1 MKRRAIPRPFQ
12 DIAAFILYLAAAI
25 ILVGLPIHFALSTKI
40 AATAATDPMDFLW
53 WFARWPHALVSHS
66 SLFATRL
73 IWAPSGQSVAWTTCI
88 PGLAI
93 PLSPITLAGGPI
105 LSFNIAAITA
115 PALAATGLYLV
126 CREIGLPGQ
135 AALFG
140 GWLFGF
146 SSYEFAQ
153 LLGELNLA
161 VIWALP
167 FLLWLFLLRLH
178 DRTGRSSFIGMS
190 AALVVF
196 QFCVSSEI
204 FATAVVFATI
214 AMALAALSPAV
225 HRGVPRLKAIIL
237 ESAVALLLSMVI
249 LTPYL
254 YAMLDPTSS
263 YLQNATGISPSDV
276 MTDPLNFFIPTPV
289 SWLGTR
295 LFGRLG
301 SGLAA
306 SMSDK
311 DAYLGLPLIGILI
324 LYAKE
329 FRRTP
334 GARYLLVVFVTF
346 AVLSLGSR
354 LRVLGQITP
363 VFEPWILFMH
373 LPLIG
378 KALPARL
385 VLYVSLVAALIAA
398 TWFARS
404 TLATWKR
411 RVAAALAI
419 LFLLPNIDTLPRHGT
434 LPNPSFFSS
443 GQYRNY
449 LEPGERIIV
458 LPYGPSMWFQAQTHF
473 YFRMVGGYLG
483 GAEPRPFSGIA
494 VDNALNGGPLVAHY
508 KQAFRSFLKKYKVGA
523 IVAYGPESKSV
534 RELLASLPVRG
545 VMVGGVTLYDLMPP
559 GARADAT

>member
-1 MKRRAIPRPFQ
+1 MKYPAIRRPFQ

-25 ILVGLPIHFALSTKI
+25 VLIGLPIHFALSSKI

-53 WFARWPHALVSHS
+53 WFARWPHTLADHS

-93 PLSPITLAGGPI
+93 PLSPITLVGGPV

-126 CREIGLPGQ
+126 CREIGLPWR

-161 VIWALP
+161 VVWALP

-178 DRTGRSSFIGMS
+178 GRTGRRVFIGMS
-190 AALVVF
+190 AALAVF

-204 FATAVVFATI
+204 FATTVVFAVI
-214 AMALAALSPAV
+214 AMTLAVLSPAV
-225 HRGVPRLKAIIL
+225 LRGVPRLKATIL
-237 ESAVALLLSMVI
+237 ESAAALLLSVVI
-249 LTPYL
+249 LAPYL
-254 YAMLDPTSS
+254 YAMLGPTSGH
-263 YLQNATGISPSDV
+263 LQNAIGISPSDV
-276 MTDPLNFFIPTPV
+276 LTDPLNFFIPTPV

-295 LFGRLG
+295 LFGPLG

-306 SMSDK
+306 NMSDK
-311 DAYLGLPLIGILI
+311 DAYLGLPLIGILV
-324 LYAKE
+324 LYANE

-346 AVLSLGSR
+346 VVLSLGSR
-354 LRVLGQITP
+354 LRILGQITP

-385 VLYVSLVAALIAA
+385 ALYVSLVAAVIAA

-404 TLATWKR
+404 TLAPWKR
-411 RVAAALAI
+411 WLAAALAI
-419 LFLLPNIDTLPRHGT
+419 LVLLPNIDTLPRHGT
-434 LPNPSFFSS
+434 LPDPSFFSS

-449 LEPGERIIV
+449 LKPGERIIV

-483 GAEPRPFSGIA
+483 GAEPQPFSGIA
-494 VDNALNGGPLVAHY
+494 VDNVLNGGPLVAHY
-508 KQAFRSFLKKYKVGA
+508 KQAFRGFLKKYRVGA
-523 IVAYGPESKSV
+523 IVVYGPEGKDV
-534 RELLASLPVRG
+534 RKILASLPMRG
-545 VMVGGVTLYDLMPP
+545 AMVGGVTLFDLRSPVRSPM
-559 GARADAT
+559 